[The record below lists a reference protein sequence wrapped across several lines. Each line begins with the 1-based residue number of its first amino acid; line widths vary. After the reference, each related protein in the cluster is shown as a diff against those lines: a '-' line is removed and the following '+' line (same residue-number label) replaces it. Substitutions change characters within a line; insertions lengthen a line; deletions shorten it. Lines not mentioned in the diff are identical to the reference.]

1 MSSEAEGL
9 LTSDGEAV
17 TEVAADRMDL
27 TVAIRN
33 VGPCRKHV
41 SVTVSEADI
50 KAIRETCLEEL
61 SEKAQVPGFRVG
73 KVPRQL
79 MQRRFKDEIAAQ
91 IKQKVLLASLEQLSE
106 DNRIDP
112 INEPRIDVESL
123 LIPDEGE
130 FHYEFEVEVRP
141 EFDLPDYTSF
151 TIRRPIGEISDAEF
165 AAYREQFLSSYSA
178 LEKVDEAAQAGDYVT
193 CSLVF
198 THEDKVIRE
207 LETAS
212 IRLVEKLNFQDAVLE
227 GFDKVMAGVKAGET
241 REALVRISMQSPVV
255 EMRGEEVEVT
265 FNVTEVQRRTPTVID
280 KEFLDKINCESEESL
295 DTELRLS
302 VERQVEFQRRQ
313 ATRQQV
319 LEKISASAD
328 WDLPESLVRQ
338 QTENALRRELLEMSQ
353 AGFTREQVLAREN
366 EIRRNAIDNTRQ
378 ALKEHFVLDRI
389 ATEQSIECNEEDITR
404 ELLTMSFQSGE
415 PVRRIRARMTKSGMI
430 ENLEAQLRERKAVDF
445 ILSQATFEDV
455 PREPMARNDSVGLRF
470 AICGNMSASLIDD
483 SAAGEVDAE

>member
-9 LTSDGEAV
+9 LTSE
-17 TEVAADRMDL
+17 TEDTPERMNL
-27 TVAIRN
+27 TVAIKN

-41 SVTVSEADI
+41 AVTVSETDI
-50 KAIRETCLEEL
+50 AAIRETCLEEL

-123 LIPDEGE
+123 EIPDAGE

-141 EFDLPDYTSF
+141 EFDLPEYSSF
-151 TIRRPIGEISDAEF
+151 TIRRPTGEISDAEF

-178 LEKVDEAAQAGDYVT
+178 LETVAEAAQPGDHVN
-193 CSLVF
+193 CSIEF
-198 THEDKVIRE
+198 THQGAVIRK
-207 LETAS
+207 LDSAN
-212 IRLVEKLNFQDAVLE
+212 IRLVDKLNFQDAVLE
-227 GFDKVMAGVKAGET
+227 GCDRILAGVTAGET
-241 REALVRISMQSPVV
+241 RTATVKISMQSPVV
-255 EMRGEEVEVT
+255 EMRGEDVTLTFEVS
-265 FNVTEVQRRTPTVID
+265 EVQRRALNIID
-280 KEFLDKINCESEESL
+280 KEFLDKINCESEEAL
-295 DTELRLS
+295 ETELRSSL
-302 VERQVEFQRRQ
+302 ERQVEFQRRQ

-319 LEKISASAD
+319 LEKIGESAD

-353 AGFTREQVLAREN
+353 AGFTKEQILAREN

-389 ATEQSIECNEEDITR
+389 ATEQKIECDEEDITR
-404 ELLTMSFQSGE
+404 ELVTMSFQSGE
-415 PVRRIRARMTKSGMI
+415 PVRRIRARLAKSGMI

-445 ILSQATFEDV
+445 ILSKATFQDV

-483 SAAGEVDAE
+483 SDSDAVDSE